1 MPTNAEGVNIPPGI
15 NILST
20 VGHMMHLHL
29 HMHSCVCANVF
40 AALRTGIFVACA
52 SASMPASEANMC
64 QRCAARCWHV
74 AACAAVVWVC
84 CADRILLCVVIQGH
98 ILQAFSPANKVE
110 VAHMVHVAEYN
121 PIVRAH
127 AEPCTDVLTC
137 ASMSMAAGDS
147 ITVMQVGTVGVAASG
162 DQDSQGI
169 RTIVQHA
176 VLVLL
181 TPADGGAQRCE
192 VLTAKQ
198 LCKKQ
203 HMVAWLHSG
212 HPTMDV
218 RQVYDH
224 LCREN

>member
-1 MPTNAEGVNIPPGI
+1 V
-15 NILST
+15 L
-20 VGHMMHLHL
+20 
-29 HMHSCVCANVF
+29 
-40 AALRTGIFVACA
+40 
-52 SASMPASEANMC
+52 
-64 QRCAARCWHV
+64 
-74 AACAAVVWVC
+74 
-84 CADRILLCVVIQGH
+84 QGL
-98 ILQAFSPANKVE
+98 ILQGFSSVNKCVI
-110 VAHMVHVAEYN
+110 AHMVHVPEYD

-127 AEPCTDVLTC
+127 AEPCTDVPRC

-162 DQDSQGI
+162 DQDSQGL